1 METRMGKIY
10 SDALGREM
18 EYIRYGSSGKPF
30 FAVPS
35 QDGRYF
41 DFANFGMV
49 DAVADYI
56 EQGRIQIISFDT
68 IDKETWSN
76 EGGTPP
82 PGCSST
88 KSGTTMSATSFTPM

>member
-56 EQGRIQIISFDT
+56 EQGKIQIISFGPT
-68 IDKETWSN
+68 K
-76 EGGTPP
+76 GGTPP

>member
-1 METRMGKIY
+1 MEGTVKSFY
-10 SDALGREM
+10 SQSLGREM
-18 EYIRYGSSGKPF
+18 TYIRYGNKGKPF

-49 DAVADYI
+49 DTVADYI
-56 EQGRIQIISFDT
+56 QQGKIQIFSFDT

-76 EGGTPP
+76 EKIWTFP
-82 PGCSST
+82 CWI
-88 KSGTTMSATSFTPM
+88 